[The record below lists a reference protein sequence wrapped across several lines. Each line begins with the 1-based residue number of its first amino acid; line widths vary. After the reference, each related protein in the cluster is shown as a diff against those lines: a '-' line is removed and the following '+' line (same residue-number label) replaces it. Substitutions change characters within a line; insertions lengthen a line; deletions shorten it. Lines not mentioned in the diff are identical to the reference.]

1 MNRYGIDHLNNV
13 IRSIGSLLF
22 PPVCVYCG
30 AERPNDDSVACIEC
44 SRNILPVERPFCA
57 LCGRPAPGL
66 NSGINRFCGK
76 CSSHRPSF
84 DKARFCVYYS
94 SVVRRGILQF
104 KFNSSLYLGEALL
117 GLLSKTFE
125 EHFLSENLDA
135 IIPIPVHKKRL
146 LHRGYNQCA
155 VLAGKLGARF
165 GIPAPTDVLVKTR
178 NTVPQTQLK
187 RKQRMD
193 NIKGSFDVK
202 KPGKVKG
209 KRVLVLDDVFTTGST
224 VSEAALTLKRHDV
237 EVVQALVL
245 ALRHGPV
252 EKDGGPESP
261 AYSDIFFTDTD
272 GRQEELNGA

>member
-1 MNRYGIDHLNNV
+1 MNRHAIGHFKNV

-30 AERPNDDSVACIEC
+30 GERPNDDSVVCLEC
-44 SRNILPVERPFCA
+44 SRSVLPVERPFCA

-66 NSGINRFCGK
+66 NSGTDNVCGK

-104 KFNSSLYLGEALL
+104 KFRNSLYLGEALL

-135 IIPIPVHKKRL
+135 IIPIPVHKQRL
-146 LHRGYNQCA
+146 MHRGYNQCA
-155 VLAGKLGARF
+155 VLAGKLGSRF
-165 GIPAPTDVLVKTR
+165 GIPAPTDILVKTR

-202 KPGKVKG
+202 KPGMVKG
-209 KRVLVLDDVFTTGST
+209 KRFLLLDDVFTTGST
-224 VSEAALTLKRHDV
+224 VSEAALTLKRHDA

-252 EKDGGPESP
+252 EKDGGPELLV
-261 AYSDIFFTDTD
+261 YSDIFFTDGD
-272 GRQEELNGA
+272 GRQEGLNGA